1 MFKKSPKT
9 KQFDMFSSPSGLLCE
24 REGRLYDDPSAWRNT
39 FYRDVTS
46 KIDDEIFK
54 THWFDNYKQEVMT

>member
-9 KQFDMFSSPSGLLCE
+9 KQFDMFGSPSGLLCE
-24 REGRLYDDPSAWRNT
+24 REGYLYDDPSAWRNT

-46 KIDDEIFK
+46 NASLGILRRG
-54 THWFDNYKQEVMT
+54 YS